1 MTTITLDLSESLV
14 RQASQAARLMHRP
27 LEQVL
32 AVLLEAALPP
42 LDDCPPKL
50 QVQLIEMT
58 WLSDKALM
66 DIATSSMS
74 EPDRLRLADLGLRA
88 DALTAEEQEELA
100 LLRERYGELTLRYS
114 RVGIRRTR
122 VIDMNTNEIIKMRA
136 SQSELRP
143 WKPSGILS

>member
-42 LDDCPPKL
+42 LDDCPPEL
-50 QVQLIEMT
+50 QTQLIEMT
-58 WLSDKALM
+58 WLSDGALM

-74 EPDRLRLADLGLRA
+74 ESDQRRLADLGLRA
-88 DALTAEEQEELA
+88 GALTAEEQEELA
-100 LLRERYGELTLRYS
+100 ALRERYGELTLRKARAYALLS
-114 RVGIRRTR
+114 IRGGERLL
-122 VIDMNTNEIIKMRA
+122 A
-136 SQSELRP
+136 HAAAA
-143 WKPSGILS
+143 

>member
-50 QVQLIEMT
+50 QTQLIEMT
-58 WLSDKALM
+58 WLGDGTLM

-88 DALTAEEQEELA
+88 DALTAEEQEDLA
-100 LLRERYGELTLRYS
+100 LLRERYGELTLRKARAFALLS
-114 RVGIRRTR
+114 IR
-122 VIDMNTNEIIKMRA
+122 
-136 SQSELRP
+136 
-143 WKPSGILS
+143 SGERLLAHAAAA

>member
-50 QVQLIEMT
+50 QTKLIEMT
-58 WLSDKALM
+58 WLSDGALM
-66 DIATSSMS
+66 DIAKSSMS
-74 EPDRLRLADLGLRA
+74 EPDRLRLTDLGLRA
-88 DALTAEEQEELA
+88 DALTAAEQENLA
-100 LLRERYGELTLRYS
+100 LLRECCGELTLR
-114 RVGIRRTR
+114 
-122 VIDMNTNEIIKMRA
+122 KARA
-136 SQSELRP
+136 YAL
-143 WKPSGILS
+143 LSFRGGERLLAHAAAA